1 MPFPMLENASG
12 SFCIYNGEKITYDSA
27 IGTSLSN
34 PIPDII
40 YYESIRIREGI
51 LIFFENHMTR
61 LMRSIEAKENFTLD
75 TELLYTYAMRL
86 INESEPRV
94 TDGNIRIVITR
105 NAILVH
111 FSDAIYPSAEL
122 FQEGI
127 ICASLLWERREPQVK
142 VFREDYKMAVYNK
155 MHAPT
160 AFGLPYEVLLYDNE
174 GQLTE
179 GSRSNFLVLLDGTV
193 YSPPEETIL
202 IGITRKYVMQ
212 AIRASSLRYEE
223 RTFSLEE
230 LVRLRDQATSVS
242 DGPALF
248 VTSSPFDIL
257 PVRSVDDQLFS
268 SASHEALRLL
278 SESYRSIVDAYV
290 LSRRTDAL

>member
-12 SFCIYNGEKITYDSA
+12 SFCIYNGEKISYDSA
-27 IGTSLSN
+27 VGASLSN
-34 PIPDII
+34 PIADII

-61 LMRSIEAKENFTLD
+61 LMRSIEAKENFSLD

-94 TDGNIRIVITR
+94 TDGNLRIVITH

-127 ICASLLWERREPQVK
+127 ISASLLWERREPQVK
-142 VFREDYKMAVYNK
+142 VFREDYKTAVYNK
-155 MHAPT
+155 MHAPA
-160 AFGLPYEVLLYDNE
+160 AFGLPYEVLLYDKD
-174 GQLTE
+174 GRYTE
-179 GSRSNFLVLLDGTV
+179 GSRSNFFVMLGRTV
-193 YSPPEETIL
+193 YSPPEEAIL
-202 IGITRKYVMQ
+202 IGITRKYVLQ
-212 AIRASSLRYEE
+212 AIRDCGLQYEE
-223 RTFSLEE
+223 RTFTLEE
-230 LVRLRDQATSVS
+230 LVRLRDHASSLQDA
-242 DGPALF
+242 PALF

-257 PVRSVDDQLFS
+257 PIRSVDDQLFS
-268 SASHEALRLL
+268 SASNASLQQL
-278 SESYRSIVDAYV
+278 SEAYRSIVDAYV
-290 LSRRTDAL
+290 LSRKTDAL